1 MDIFGK
7 STIGTSG
14 DSRAISKVVLD
25 DADSEDPFIGIPESQ
40 GNYIHHL
47 FVLDAK
53 TEDEIE
59 IQWDEDVPQE
69 ARRHAFR

>member
-1 MDIFGK
+1 MNW
-7 STIGTSG
+7 TVG
-14 DSRAISKVVLD
+14 DYGPQPEVVME
-25 DADSEDPFIGIPESQ
+25 DAESEDPFIGIPESQ
-40 GNYIHHL
+40 ENYIHHL